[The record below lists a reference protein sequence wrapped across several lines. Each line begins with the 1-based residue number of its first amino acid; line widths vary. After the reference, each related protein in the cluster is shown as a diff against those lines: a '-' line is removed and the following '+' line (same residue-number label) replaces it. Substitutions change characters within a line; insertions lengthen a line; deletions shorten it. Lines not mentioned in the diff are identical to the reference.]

1 MKKKISRFLYR
12 IVLYLVGV
20 FSPKMQVEGA
30 ENLPGEPCIVV
41 ANHCQMY
48 GPIACEIYF
57 PENRYTWCAGEM
69 MKLQEVPAYA
79 FQDFW
84 SQKSKYT
91 RWFFKIASYVIAPL
105 SVLVFGNAQT
115 IPVYRDSRIMTTFR
129 TTMTR
134 LQEGAH
140 AVIFPEEDVK
150 YNNIIYNF
158 QEGFINIARMY
169 YSKAGKAL
177 SFVPMYIAP
186 KLGRMVL
193 GKPIRYNPEAPIDAE
208 RKRICA
214 YLMDEITSLAVSLPK
229 HIVVPYRNIRK
240 KDYPTNI

>member
-1 MKKKISRFLYR
+1 MKEKISRFLYR
-12 IVLYLVGV
+12 IVLALVRA
-20 FSPKMQVEGA
+20 FSPKMQVEGV
-30 ENLPGEPCIVV
+30 ENLPDEPCIIA

-69 MKLQEVPAYA
+69 MTLREVPAYA
-79 FQDFW
+79 YRDFW
-84 SQKSKYT
+84 SEKSKYT

-115 IPVYRDSRIMTTFR
+115 IPVYHDARIMSTFR
-129 TTMTR
+129 ATMAK

-140 AVIFPEEDVK
+140 AVIFPECAQAF
-150 YNNIIYNF
+150 NNIIYRF
-158 QEGFINIARMY
+158 QDGFVNVARLY
-169 YSKAGKAL
+169 YHKTGKAL

-186 KLGRMVL
+186 KLKKMIL
-193 GKPIRYNPEAPIDAE
+193 GTPVRYNPENSIDQE
-208 RKRICA
+208 RARICDH
-214 YLMDEITSLAVSLPK
+214 LMQEITRIAVSLPK
-229 HIVVPYRNIRK
+229 HIVVPYRNMPK